1 MTRYEICLHTL
12 VDNLHLLW
20 RRGGE
25 VSADVAAT
33 RATAR
38 HGLTL
43 TIVDLPLSPEP
54 GKGY

>member
-1 MTRYEICLHTL
+1 M
-12 VDNLHLLW
+12 DNLHLLW

-54 GKGY
+54 GEGY